1 MQMSSVWKRVCL
13 YSLSLGFISLAGCA
27 AGPGKEGRVAMQTQ
41 LASEPAMCRE
51 FRSVWVAL
59 FKANVQAMSSET
71 PLPANYQ
78 AALETVRTQMKA
90 AGADPQA
97 CSKPNCMIDPL
108 PGGKLDS
115 YCGYR
120 VTATQS
126 EELYQWVPWNG
137 Q

>member
-1 MQMSSVWKRVCL
+1 MQMLSTWKRVCL
-13 YSLSLGFISLAGCA
+13 CSLSLGVIVLAGCA
-27 AGPGKEGRVAMQTQ
+27 AGPTREGQAAMQTR
-41 LASEPAMCRE
+41 LSSEPAMCRE
-51 FRSVWVAL
+51 FRNTWVSL

-71 PLPANYQ
+71 PLPASYQ
-78 AALETVRTQMKA
+78 QNLEAVRAQMMA

-120 VTATQS
+120 VTATHG
-126 EELYQWVPWNG
+126 EDLYQWVPWDG